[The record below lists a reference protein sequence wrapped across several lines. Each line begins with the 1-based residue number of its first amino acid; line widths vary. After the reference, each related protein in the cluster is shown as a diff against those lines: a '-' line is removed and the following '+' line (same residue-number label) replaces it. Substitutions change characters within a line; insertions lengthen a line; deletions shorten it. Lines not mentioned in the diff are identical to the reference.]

1 MEGVL
6 KGVNQDVDESFQK
19 YRLNASNMVPL
30 AKDMNSNFQGMV
42 NHSESKHYVKI
53 LNNSFNKLANT

>member
-42 NHSESKHYVKI
+42 NHSESKHCVK
-53 LNNSFNKLANT
+53 F